1 MNYNYE
7 QITYPSSD
15 GINTV
20 HADIYT
26 PKHKTARGIVQLA
39 HGMVD
44 HPGRY
49 THLYEFL
56 TSEGYIFAG
65 NHHLG
70 HGRTARC
77 EEDFGYFAKDGGID
91 FVLEDL
97 HTMNRYLRDTYPAL
111 PLILL
116 GHSMGSFIAR
126 LYVLR
131 HPHSMRAVI
140 IHGTGGANRL
150 APLGRLLARTVALV
164 KGERTRSK
172 LIYSLALGSY
182 NKGFDKSEGQ
192 NAWLSRDTEAIKG
205 KSDDPL
211 ASFTFT
217 VSGYYDLFTM
227 LERCN
232 SREWFREYPKE
243 MRTLIMSG
251 EADPV
256 GNYGKG
262 TREVYRKLMVAGASD
277 LEIKLYPEARHELF
291 NETNREEIFLDM
303 KKWLDGVAL

>member
-1 MNYNYE
+1 MSYNHE
-7 QITYPSSD
+7 EITYPSSD
-15 GINTV
+15 GIHTI

-26 PKHKTARGIVQLA
+26 PKNKTSRGIIQLA

-49 THLYEFL
+49 LSLIEFL
-56 TSEGYIFAG
+56 TNEGYIFAG

-70 HGRTARC
+70 HGKSAGC
-77 EEDFGYFAKDGGID
+77 PEEFGYFAKKGGVD
-91 FVLEDL
+91 LVLKDM
-97 HTMNRYLRDTYPAL
+97 HTLNRHLRDTYPTL

-116 GHSMGSFIAR
+116 GHSMGSFLAR
-126 LYVLR
+126 LYVIE

-140 IHGTGGANRL
+140 IHGTGGPNPL
-150 APLGRLLARTVALV
+150 APLGKLCAKAVALF
-164 KGERTRSK
+164 KGERHRSK

-182 NKGFDKSEGQ
+182 NKRFDKSEGN
-192 NAWLSRDTEAIKG
+192 NAWLSRDTAAVAG
-205 KSDDPL
+205 KACDPY

-232 SREWFREYPKE
+232 SREWFEKYPKD
-243 MRTLIMSG
+243 MRTLIVSG
-251 EADPV
+251 EDDPV

-262 TREVYRKLMVAGASD
+262 VRQVYSKLMVMGASD
-277 LEIKLYPEARHELF
+277 LDLKLYKGARHELF
-291 NETNREEIFLDM
+291 NETNKDEIFEDL
-303 KKWLDGVAL
+303 KAWLSGVDL